1 MALTA
6 SKVVFRCVFCEAPV
20 TKRTSWMEHRYF
32 RRDIYCCENPMC
44 NASFAGATEL
54 THLVSPSGYE
64 DGGTCTLPHSNQYLR
79 NAALAALIRKESGT
93 QGDMLAEAALPKA
106 EDRPPAPEE

>member
-1 MALTA
+1 MSLTA
-6 SKVVFRCVFCEAPV
+6 GKVVFRCAFCEAPV

-44 NASFAGATEL
+44 NASFVGATEL
-54 THLVSPSGYE
+54 THLASPSGYE
-64 DGGTCTLPHSNQYLR
+64 EGGTCDLPRSNQYLR
-79 NAALAALIRKESGT
+79 NAALAAIIRKESGA